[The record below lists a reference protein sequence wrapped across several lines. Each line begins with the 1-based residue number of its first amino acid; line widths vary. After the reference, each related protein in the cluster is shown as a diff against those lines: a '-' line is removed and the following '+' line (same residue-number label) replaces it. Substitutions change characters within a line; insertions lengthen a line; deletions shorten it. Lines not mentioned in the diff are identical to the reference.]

1 MIQTKMNGTD
11 SICACEKTRV
21 TAPGI
26 HQADWE
32 KAGHDRWKAFV
43 NANPEIRLAKGGY
56 SPPCLEAFVTPH
68 RHCMN
73 HHRLSEVMPGGILDH
88 WHTAQVGYKEVVVVS
103 QPYGHDT
110 AKSWALEGGYSV
122 VMVNAGT
129 DRSWYFPGTAYL
141 VLIGRPESVVKVN
154 LEYSVSGCAPI
165 PAGCRYGGSPLPH

>member
-1 MIQTKMNGTD
+1 M
-11 SICACEKTRV
+11 
-21 TAPGI
+21 
-26 HQADWE
+26 
-32 KAGHDRWKAFV
+32 
-43 NANPEIRLAKGGY
+43 
-56 SPPCLEAFVTPH
+56 TPY